1 MRCVRPLVGLTAA
14 ALALGISPACKK
26 PQPKPEPAKVEPPAP
41 VVEPKAPVET
51 KTDDAAEAAR
61 RAEAEKLAAY
71 RTAAEAALKNIN
83 FDFDKSDIRE
93 ADKPKLQA
101 VADFLKAYP
110 EAKLQLE
117 GHCDERGTVEY
128 NLALGESRAN
138 ATKKYLA
145 GLGVSEDRLATIS
158 YGKERPKVQGKDE
171 ESWLVNRRCEFK
183 LQ

>member
-26 PQPKPEPAKVEPPAP
+26 PQAKPEPAKVEPPAP

-93 ADKPKLQA
+93 ADKPKLQGI
-101 VADFLKAYP
+101 ADFLKNYAQ
-110 EAKLQLE
+110 AKVQIE
-117 GHCDERGTVEY
+117 GHCDERGTIEY
-128 NLALGESRAN
+128 NLALGERRAH
-138 ATKKYLA
+138 AAHAYLL
-145 GLGVSEDRLATIS
+145 GLGVAENRLSTIS
-158 YGKERPKVQGKDE
+158 YGKERPKVQGSDE
-171 ESWLVNRRCEFK
+171 QSYFVNRRCEFK